1 MNFLNKPEVNSLSI
15 LDIIKNNP
23 QKLKELEYS
32 QLNQLCGEIRSF
44 LIEKVSKSGGHL
56 ASNLG
61 VVELTVALHRVLNVE
76 KDRLIFDVGHQSYV
90 HKLLTGRMDKF
101 STLRSF
107 GGISGFPKP
116 CESNCDAF
124 IAGHASN
131 SISVTLGMAR
141 ARTLSK
147 EDYRVVC
154 ITGDGALTGGLSY
167 EAMNDAGQS
176 GEPMVVILNDNGMS
190 ITRNVGSVAGML
202 SHQRTKPAYYKF
214 KKGYHK
220 LMEKLPGG
228 KHIYNLTHSV
238 KTIIKNA
245 LLHCSIFEELGFRY
259 VGPVDGHDMEKL
271 IYFLNYA
278 VEANEPVLVHVVT
291 KKGKGYT
298 PAEKEPDEY
307 HGVGAFDPE
316 IGLICNG
323 NNSFSQVFGKELQKL
338 AGENK
343 KICAITAA
351 MASGTGLS
359 EFAREYPNRFFD
371 VGIAEGHAVTM
382 AAGMA
387 KQNMI
392 PVFAVYSTF
401 LQRSYDMLI
410 HDVAISKL
418 HVVLAV
424 DRAGIVGEDGET
436 HHGVF
441 DVGYLS
447 QIPHMTVYSPSSYN
461 ELRDMLKAALEL
473 GGPVAI
479 RYPRGK
485 EGSYRKGGADASLV
499 LKEGSD
505 ITLVGYGILINEIIQ
520 AASILEKAG
529 INPEIVKLGQIA
541 PLQPDDILASVS
553 KTGRLVVVEDTVSA
567 GSVGEK
573 IAALLLEA
581 NIPVRNIMLKNLGAS
596 FVTHGSIPDLLKHL
610 RLDGESVAA
619 DIMNEMF
626 GV

>member
-1 MNFLNKPEVNSLSI
+1 LSI

>member
-1 MNFLNKPEVNSLSI
+1 MSI
-15 LDIIKNNP
+15 LDKIKNNP
-23 QKLKELEYS
+23 RELKELDIS
-32 QLNQLCGEIRSF
+32 QLNQLCAEIRVF
-44 LIEKVSKSGGHL
+44 LIEHVSKSGGHL

-61 VVELTVALHRVLNVE
+61 VVELTVALHRVLDVE
-76 KDRLIFDVGHQSYV
+76 KDRLVFDVGHQCYV

-101 STLRSF
+101 PTLRSF

-116 CESNCDAF
+116 CESDCDAF

-141 ARTLSK
+141 ARTLTK
-147 EDYRVVC
+147 ENYKVVC
-154 ITGDGALTGGLSY
+154 ITGDGALTGGLAY

-176 GEPMVVILNDNGMS
+176 GEPMVVVLNDNGMS
-190 ITRNVGSVAGML
+190 IAKNVGSVAGML

-220 LMEKLPGG
+220 LMNKLPGG
-228 KHIYNLTHSV
+228 KHIYNFTHGI
-238 KTIIKNA
+238 KTVIKNA
-245 LLHCSIFEELGFRY
+245 ILHCSMFEELGFRY

-291 KKGKGYT
+291 KKGKGYS

-307 HGVGAFDPE
+307 HGVGAFNPQ
-316 IGLICNG
+316 IGLVCNG
-323 NNSFSQVFGKELQKL
+323 NNSFSNVFGKELLKL
-338 AGENK
+338 AEDNE

-351 MASGTGLS
+351 MTTGTGLS
-359 EFAREYPNRFFD
+359 AFAGKYPDRFFD

-387 KQNMI
+387 KQNML
-392 PVFAVYSTF
+392 PVFAVYSSF

-447 QIPHMTVYSPSSYN
+447 QIPHMTVFSPSSYN
-461 ELRDMLKAALEL
+461 ELRDMLRAALNME
-473 GGPVAI
+473 GPVAI

-485 EGSYRKGGADASLV
+485 EGTYREGGADASVV
-499 LKEGSD
+499 LRKGGD
-505 ITLVGYGILINEIIQ
+505 ITLVGYGVLINEIIL
-520 AASILEKAG
+520 AASILEKAD
-529 INPEIVKLGQIA
+529 ISAEIVKLGRIS

-553 KTGRLVVVEDTVSA
+553 KTGRLAVVEDAVSG

-573 IAALLLEA
+573 IAAMLLEA
-581 NIPVRNIMLKNLGAS
+581 GIPVGRIMLKNLGAS
-596 FVTHGSIPDLLKHL
+596 FITHGSVPDLLKHL
-610 RLDGESVAA
+610 RLDGESIAA
-619 DIMNEMF
+619 DIMNGMF
-626 GV
+626 AV

>member
-1 MNFLNKPEVNSLSI
+1 MSI

-581 NIPVRNIMLKNLGAS
+581 NIPVRNIMLKIWG
-596 FVTHGSIPDLLKHL
+596 LLL
-610 RLDGESVAA
+610 
-619 DIMNEMF
+619 
-626 GV
+626 

>member
-1 MNFLNKPEVNSLSI
+1 MSI

>member
-1 MNFLNKPEVNSLSI
+1 MSI

-147 EDYRVVC
+147 EDYRGVC

>member
-1 MNFLNKPEVNSLSI
+1 M
-15 LDIIKNNP
+15 
-23 QKLKELEYS
+23 
-32 QLNQLCGEIRSF
+32 
-44 LIEKVSKSGGHL
+44 
-56 ASNLG
+56 
-61 VVELTVALHRVLNVE
+61 
-76 KDRLIFDVGHQSYV
+76 
-90 HKLLTGRMDKF
+90 
-101 STLRSF
+101 
-107 GGISGFPKP
+107 
-116 CESNCDAF
+116 
-124 IAGHASN
+124 
-131 SISVTLGMAR
+131 
-141 ARTLSK
+141 
-147 EDYRVVC
+147 
-154 ITGDGALTGGLSY
+154 
-167 EAMNDAGQS
+167 
-176 GEPMVVILNDNGMS
+176 
-190 ITRNVGSVAGML
+190 
-202 SHQRTKPAYYKF
+202 
-214 KKGYHK
+214 
-220 LMEKLPGG
+220 
-228 KHIYNLTHSV
+228 
-238 KTIIKNA
+238 
-245 LLHCSIFEELGFRY
+245 
-259 VGPVDGHDMEKL
+259 
-271 IYFLNYA
+271 
-278 VEANEPVLVHVVT
+278 
-291 KKGKGYT
+291 
-298 PAEKEPDEY
+298 
-307 HGVGAFDPE
+307 
-316 IGLICNG
+316 
-323 NNSFSQVFGKELQKL
+323 
-338 AGENK
+338 
-343 KICAITAA
+343 
-351 MASGTGLS
+351 
-359 EFAREYPNRFFD
+359 
-371 VGIAEGHAVTM
+371 TM